1 MDVLAA
7 LVGYYAQANRTLTL
21 QLGPDGPPNE
31 LLIPQRVAISEA
43 LSTPYTVDSVVLCVQ
58 EGLELKSLIGVA
70 AAIGIATDAGRRHV
84 AGIIS
89 HARRLGHDGGL
100 VSYGLRLV
108 PALSLLDLDRRSRM
122 FQNKSVPQ
130 IVAQVLTEQIQA
142 NPVIGAAFRF
152 ESKLTGTYAAHP
164 YCNQYRESTRAFIE
178 RLLVEE
184 GINYSFQFDASGDTP
199 THTLVLFDDAYQLPA
214 APVASLPYHPTS
226 ADAHTLT
233 EVLFEWQGE
242 RQLVPGSAQLASY
255 DYDEAAARQA
265 NEGSAANQGERGNRA
280 AATLQDYDPQTHYAA
295 NAKGF
300 DALDRRALL
309 RQRAHE
315 LAAKTFYGAGTAP
328 ALATGSWFQLEH
340 HPDHADDSAELRQF
354 LVTGQ
359 WQEISNNLP
368 ADLLAMMP
376 QGLLS
381 PATWAHAKPP
391 VAFAPAPDG
400 HPVFTRL
407 AAVRRSVPIV
417 PTAAG
422 RAAKPTA
429 QGLQT
434 ATVVGPAGA
443 IVHTDAQGRIFVQ
456 PHYQRPEDHPGGGA
470 DFDEKS
476 SCAIRVAYPH
486 AGAGFGYQAI
496 PRVGQEVVI
505 DYLEGDIDRP
515 LVVGSVYNGQHDVPR
530 FSGVGALPGNR
541 VLTGIKSQEHGG
553 GGGHNELLLD
563 DTPGQVRAR
572 VASTHG
578 ASALNLGFL
587 TTPRQ
592 DGQATA
598 RGQGAELRTDAA
610 AALRAAQGLLLTT
623 YARTQAQGHQ
633 LDREELVKLMAECGD
648 LFKALGDY
656 AAQHHSVAADPSG
669 QATLQDALAG
679 WPDTRSP
686 QGNGQPVIA
695 LGGAAG
701 IASVTPQTHLTYAG
715 HNVDTVAQQHLQLTS
730 GQRLSAHAGRGI
742 HLFSQA
748 DGLSAIANQG
758 KVLLQAQADDLIAE
772 AAKTI
777 QLTATGEVV
786 ITGQRIH
793 LVAADGSYHTIGGGH
808 ELGASGDLTVKTA
821 NHHFQGPATQ
831 SAQPP
836 SFGKAGTQQRY
847 RLHFPGHSDDTP
859 LPAAS
864 QPYKI
869 TLNDGRVIE
878 GTADASGLTDLMQED
893 VMRIAQI
900 DLLKPGL

>member
-7 LVGYYAQANRTLTL
+7 FVGYFAQANRALDL
-21 QLGPDGPPNE
+21 KLGPDGPPNE

-43 LSTPYTVDSVVLCVQ
+43 LSTPYTVDAVVLSGQ

-70 AAIGIATDAGRRHV
+70 AAIGIATDHGRRHV

-100 VSYGLRLV
+100 VSYGLRIV
-108 PALSLLDLDRRSRM
+108 PGLSLLDLDRRSRM
-122 FQNKSVPQ
+122 FQGKTVPE
-130 IVAQVLTEQIQA
+130 IVTDVLNEQIQG

-152 ESKLTGTYAAHP
+152 ESKLTRTYPVHP

-184 GINYSFQFDASGDTP
+184 GISYTFTFDASSDTP
-199 THTLVLFDDAYQLPA
+199 THTLLLFDDAYDLPV
-214 APVASLPYHPTS
+214 APTASLPYHPTS
-226 ADAHTLT
+226 ADGHTLT
-233 EVLFEWQGE
+233 DVLFEWQGE
-242 RQLVPGSAQLASY
+242 RHVVPGSVQLASY
-255 DYDEAAARQA
+255 DYDEAAPRHAS
-265 NEGSAANQGERGNRA
+265 ESSAVDQGERGNRTA
-280 AATLQDYDPQTHYAA
+280 STLQDYDPQTHYVA
-295 NAKGF
+295 NAKGS

-315 LAAKTFYGAGTAP
+315 LSAKTFYGAGTVST
-328 ALATGSWFQLEH
+328 LSTGTWFQLEH
-340 HPDHADDSAELRQF
+340 HPDHAADSAEQRQF
-354 LVTGQ
+354 LVVGQ
-359 WQEISNNLP
+359 WVEVANNLP
-368 ADLLAMMP
+368 ADLRAMVP

-381 PATWAHAKPP
+381 PATWAHVNPP
-391 VAFAPAPDG
+391 TAFPPAPEG
-400 HPVFTRL
+400 HPTFTRL
-407 AAVRRSVPIV
+407 AAVRRNVHVVP
-417 PTAAG
+417 PDAG
-422 RAAKPTA
+422 HAAKPSA
-429 QGLQT
+429 HGLQT

-456 PHYQRPEDHPGGGA
+456 PHYQRPEDHPSGGA

-486 AGAGFGYQAI
+486 AGAGFGYQSI

-515 LVVGSVYNGQHDVPR
+515 LVVGSVYNGQHDVPA
-530 FSGVGALPGNR
+530 FSGVGTLPGNR
-541 VLTGIKSQEHGG
+541 VLTGIQSQEHGG
-553 GGGHNELLLD
+553 SGHNELLMD

-598 RGQGAELRTDAA
+598 RGEGAELRTDAA

-633 LDREELVKLMAECGD
+633 LDREELVKLMAECGE

-656 AAQHHSVAADPSG
+656 AAQHGSVATDASG
-669 QATLQDALAG
+669 QAALKDALAG

-695 LGGAAG
+695 LGGEAG
-701 IASVTPQTHLTYAG
+701 IASVTPQSHLAYAG
-715 HNVDTVAQQHLQLTS
+715 QNIDNVAQQHLQLTS
-730 GQRLSAHAGRGI
+730 GQRFSAHAGAGI
-742 HLFSQA
+742 QLFAQA
-748 DGLSAIANQG
+748 DGISAIANQG
-758 KVLLQAQADDLIAE
+758 KVWLQAQADDLIAE

-808 ELGASGDLTVKTA
+808 ELGSNADLTVKTA

-831 SAQPP
+831 SSQPP
-836 SFGKAGTQQRY
+836 SFDKAGTQQRY

-859 LPAAS
+859 MPAAG
-864 QPYKI
+864 QAYKI
-869 TLNDGRVIE
+869 TLNDGRVVE
-878 GTADASGLTDLMQED
+878 GTADATGLTDLMQED
-893 VMRIAQI
+893 VMRIAHI